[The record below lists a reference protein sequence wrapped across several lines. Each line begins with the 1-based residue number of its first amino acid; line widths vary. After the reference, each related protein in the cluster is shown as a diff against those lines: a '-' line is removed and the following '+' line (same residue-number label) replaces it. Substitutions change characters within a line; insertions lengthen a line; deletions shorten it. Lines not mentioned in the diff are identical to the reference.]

1 MKKIDLSSLTIR
13 GIKESDVDAIVEI
26 EGMNLGVRRRSY
38 WERELQKN
46 REGRFLGS
54 RIAELDG
61 KVVGFILGDIGSRE
75 FGMPENMG
83 WIHTIGV
90 HPDYQHRGIA
100 RTLFEDYKKR
110 FMELDVDNIYTI
122 VSLSDTMQLPFFEK
136 MGFRPGNRVYLELDI
151 TKEAPRSDKVTDFD
165 LRRII

>member
-1 MKKIDLSSLTIR
+1 MKKIDLASLNIR
-13 GIKESDVDAIVEI
+13 GINESDVDAIVEI

-46 REGRFLGS
+46 KEGRFLGS
-54 RIAELDG
+54 RIAELNG

-83 WIHTIGV
+83 WIHTVGV
-90 HPDYQHRGIA
+90 HPDYQHQGIA
-100 RTLFEDYKKR
+100 MALFEDYKRR
-110 FMELDVDNIYTI
+110 FMELDVDIIYSI
-122 VSLSDTMQLPFFEK
+122 VSLSDNMQLPFFER
-136 MGFRPGNRVYLELDI
+136 MGFRPGNRVYLELDL
-151 TKEAPRSDKVTDFD
+151 TKEPPKSDRVTDFD

>member
-1 MKKIDLSSLTIR
+1 MKKIALSSLKIR
-13 GIKESDVDAIVEI
+13 GIKGSDVDAIVEI

-46 REGRFLGS
+46 KEGRFLGS

-90 HPDYQHRGIA
+90 HPDYQHKGVA
-100 RTLFEDYKKR
+100 NTLFEDYKRR
-110 FMELDVDNIYTI
+110 FTELDVDIIYSI
-122 VSLSDTMQLPFFEK
+122 VSLSDNMQLPFFEK

-151 TKEAPRSDKVTDFD
+151 TKEPPRSDKVTDFD